1 MELGTLAKQIWH
13 RHLYIYLTSFL
24 CNEIQSKLTTKLLQI
39 SSKSMV
45 LVVDFTFQLPPAGG
59 IGTSAG
65 AEPEPEADAGAGGAG
80 GAAFALASATA
91 IAC

>member
-65 AEPEPEADAGAGGAG
+65 AGAVGAGGAD
-80 GAAFALASATA
+80 ADELDALS
-91 IAC
+91 